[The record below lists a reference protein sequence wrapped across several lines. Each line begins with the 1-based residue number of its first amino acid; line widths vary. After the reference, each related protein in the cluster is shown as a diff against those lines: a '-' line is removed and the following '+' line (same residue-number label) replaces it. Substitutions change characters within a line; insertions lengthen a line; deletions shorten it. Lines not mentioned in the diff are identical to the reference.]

1 MMSTENLEVKL
12 ESSNKSLETIHEDDD
27 VIEVDED
34 DVRDTESAKNL
45 QKGMGKRRRRLT
57 SSVRNFFE
65 RLQ

>member
-12 ESSNKSLETIHEDDD
+12 ESSNKSLETIHEDD